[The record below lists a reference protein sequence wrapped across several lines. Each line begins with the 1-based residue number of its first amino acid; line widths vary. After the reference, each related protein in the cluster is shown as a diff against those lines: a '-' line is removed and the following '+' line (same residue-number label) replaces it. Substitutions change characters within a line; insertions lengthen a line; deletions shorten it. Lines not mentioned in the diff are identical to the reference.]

1 MPFNIKGQTMYRTK
15 EACSLA
21 GTNVNTFFRWVR
33 EGKFP
38 DVEYRD
44 RNSWRLF
51 TTDDI
56 RRLEA
61 KVKRITHLPIKT

>member
-1 MPFNIKGQTMYRTK
+1 MPFEVNGQTMYSTK

-33 EGKFP
+33 QGKFA

-44 RNSWRLF
+44 RNNWRLF
-51 TTDDI
+51 TADDVS
-56 RRLEA
+56 RLEA
-61 KVKRITHLPIKT
+61 RVKSISRVSVGT